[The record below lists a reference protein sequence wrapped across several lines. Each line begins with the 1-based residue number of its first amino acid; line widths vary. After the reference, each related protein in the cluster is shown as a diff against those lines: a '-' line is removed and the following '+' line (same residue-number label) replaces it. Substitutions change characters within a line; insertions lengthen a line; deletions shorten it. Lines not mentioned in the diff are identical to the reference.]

1 MESRQIAT
9 GDYGGFLNIWDLE
22 RTEVP
27 AYSVKAHDTIVNCID
42 GIGGLGIGYGAPE
55 LVTGSRD
62 GTVRVWDP
70 RVQEPVL
77 SLEPEDKEMARDC
90 WTVAFGNSYNDD
102 ERCVCAGYD
111 NGDIKMFDLR
121 TSAVRWETNV
131 SNGVVGLEFD
141 RRDIEMNKM
150 AVATLESKFRIYD
163 LRTQHPEEGF
173 AHMSEKAHKATVWMG
188 RHLPQNRDL
197 FMTCGGN
204 GGLNMYKYSYPS
216 ERSKEDKEVRRGG
229 DMRRGGRGCCGGC
242 RGGMCVCWWF
252 DGGCSSVGCGGCSCS
267 SGGSVGWD
275 GGGYGC
281 GYGCCHVVTFISVRL
296 AESRWGDRYFDSVL
310 TVHFSATP
318 SHPDTT
324 TPPLLSSCSICCP
337 QGHLSGVP
345 GSVELLNSKIIS
357 TQPIVSFDW
366 SPDKEGLAV
375 LACLDQ
381 TIRCYIV
388 TKLHSF

>member
-1 MESRQIAT
+1 LESRQIAT

-22 RTEVP
+22 RTEMP

-216 ERSKEDKEVRRGG
+216 ERSKEDKEVRRGV
-229 DMRRGGRGCCGGC
+229 DSA
-242 RGGMCVCWWF
+242 W
-252 DGGCSSVGCGGCSCS
+252 
-267 SGGSVGWD
+267 
-275 GGGYGC
+275 
-281 GYGCCHVVTFISVRL
+281 RL
-296 AESRWGDRYFDSVL
+296 CLLWGL
-310 TVHFSATP
+310 
-318 SHPDTT
+318 
-324 TPPLLSSCSICCP
+324 
-337 QGHLSGVP
+337 
-345 GSVELLNSKIIS
+345 
-357 TQPIVSFDW
+357 
-366 SPDKEGLAV
+366 
-375 LACLDQ
+375 
-381 TIRCYIV
+381 
-388 TKLHSF
+388 